1 MKIRICPY
9 QVLVS
14 RKDNKSLI
22 CINCLDDSRRNVR
35 LLDTTFKP
43 SFYVLVEEN
52 SEEIEKAINS
62 SSDEGIAEFKVEEK
76 LYLGQLQKFY
86 RVFYVFGEDRD
97 VQSLKFFRKFKDF
110 SVFHH
115 DLRPTVQYIIEK
127 NITFCAFNEVEV
139 NASLEAEY
147 DINGDFSLYSYDYP
161 SNRSM
166 SFYFLTDSKVLNPD
180 PKLNKVIYI
189 SIFCYEGEIVFDG
202 DERSIFEKFL
212 AYIKKYKPNIIYT
225 FNTGQDDFDFLLSRA
240 KTFGISLKF
249 GDSLPIKG
257 LFGSVQF
264 DGVVI
269 IDLFLYA
276 ESLYELKQ
284 KELKKVLE
292 FLNILHQK
300 DFILSQIEL
309 VKAIELS
316 FDEKLFNHCKVSA
329 KSIFNLGELTHQLY
343 FSLSQITFLPLDI
356 VIFAPTGF
364 RIEQLFMKKSFLQN
378 MIILP
383 KKRHISN
390 SYEGGMV
397 LKTLPGLYKN
407 VVVLDFKSM
416 LPSIMIKYNISFD
429 TLVDKD
435 FDSEFF
441 ESPQNAYRFRKQ
453 PDGFYKRILQDLI
466 AERDK
471 VKNNM
476 EDFPKSSKEY
486 IFLNAKQKTLKII
499 TNACYGYA
507 GWQSARWFK
516 KEVAEATSEWGR
528 KTLTDAIEL
537 ATSLG
542 LEVIYGDTDSLF
554 IRDNENIGK
563 LLSELKLRGEDIKID
578 AIFKSILFTE
588 SKKKYAGINDKN
600 DLILV
605 GLEGVHGDIPEIVK
619 MVQERILTSILNF
632 EDFNFVMNVLQDE
645 INKIKR
651 NDYPLLSFVIYKS
664 VNKKINSYEIKA
676 PHVEAAKKYIQMG
689 FKLKTNNVFG
699 YVIAKGEGPINS
711 RALPYFS
718 LTINDIDTEYYLKNL
733 LIPSISRIFSGV
745 FQKKV
750 FLKNNKLVLE
760 NDRKNLLFNL
770 Y

>member
-1 MKIRICPY
+1 MRIKICPY
-9 QVLVS
+9 QILVLD
-14 RKDNKSLI
+14 KDNQSLI
-22 CINCLDDSRRNVR
+22 SINCLDDNGKNVR
-35 LLDTTFKP
+35 LFDKTFKP
-43 SFYVLVEEN
+43 SFYILAEGN
-52 SEEIEKAINS
+52 IEEIEKAINLS
-62 SSDEGIAEFKVEEK
+62 LDEEIVGFNIEDKF
-76 LYLGQLQKFY
+76 YLGQLKKFY
-86 RVFYVFGEDRD
+86 RLFYAFDEDKD
-97 VQSLKFFRKFKDF
+97 VQSFKFFKKFKEF

-115 DLRPTVQYIIEK
+115 DLRPTMQYVIEK
-127 NITFCAFNEVEV
+127 NITFCAFNEVEAY
-139 NASLEAEY
+139 NSFEAGY
-147 DINGDFSLYSYDYP
+147 YIDGDFYLYSYDYP
-161 SNRSM
+161 INRSM

-189 SIFCYEGEIVFDG
+189 SIFCNEGEIVFDG

-212 AYIKKYKPNIIYT
+212 SYIKKYKPNIIYT
-225 FNTGQDDFDFLLSRA
+225 FNTGQDDFDFLFNRA
-240 KTFGISLKF
+240 KSFGMSLKF
-249 GDSLPIKG
+249 GDSLPTKG

-264 DGVVI
+264 DGAVI

-292 FLNILHQK
+292 FLNILYQEELV
-300 DFILSQIEL
+300 LSQIEL

-316 FDEKLFNHCKVSA
+316 LDEKLINHCRACA
-329 KSIFNLGELTHQLY
+329 KSIFDLGELTHQLY

-364 RIEQLFMKKSFLQN
+364 RVEQLFMKKSFLQN

-383 KKRHISN
+383 KKRHVSN

-429 TLVDKD
+429 TLVDTD

-441 ESPQNAYRFRKQ
+441 ESPQNSYRFRKE

-466 AERDK
+466 SEREK
-471 VKNNM
+471 IKKNM
-476 EDFPKSSKEY
+476 EVFQKSSKEY

-537 ATSLG
+537 AASFG

-554 IRDNENIGK
+554 IKDSENIDK
-563 LLSELKLRGEDIKID
+563 LLTELKHRGEDIKID
-578 AIFKSILFTE
+578 EIFKSILFTE
-588 SKKKYAGINDKN
+588 AKKKYAGINDKN
-600 DLILV
+600 DLVLV

-619 MVQERILTSILNF
+619 IVQERVLKSILNF
-632 EDFNFVMNVLQDE
+632 EDFDLVMNALQDE
-645 INKIKR
+645 VNKIKSKE
-651 NDYPLLSFVIYKS
+651 YPLLSFVIYKS
-664 VNKKINSYEIKA
+664 VNKKISSYEIKA

-689 FKLKTNNVFG
+689 FKLKSDNVFG
-699 YVIAKGEGPINS
+699 YAIAKGQGPINS

-718 LTINDIDTEYYLKNL
+718 LTIEDLDTEYYLKNL
-733 LIPSISRIFSGV
+733 LVPSISRIFSGV
-745 FQKKV
+745 FQRKISYKH
-750 FLKNNKLVLE
+750 NKLILE
-760 NDRKNLLFNL
+760 NDKNNLLFD
-770 Y
+770 